1 MPVFVGALVGQVTN
15 VEVFALG
22 VWLGQFVIPELQRTR
37 AEVVAQLDLRGLHVW
52 VRRMMMD
59 GKSLKGGAS
68 ADLGRVACVDD
79 HALQSVPQF
88 TC

>member
-1 MPVFVGALVGQVTN
+1 
-15 VEVFALG
+15 
-22 VWLGQFVIPELQRTR
+22 
-37 AEVVAQLDLRGLHVW
+37 
-52 VRRMMMD
+52 MMMD